1 MGHHPEEPK
10 RSGGLEG
17 RRSTTD
23 VIWPFI
29 LPGSRLAPLAPQ
41 DDASRAVLLP
51 QSTVRPG
58 PENNDGRSIPMD
70 TRHVFR

>member
-1 MGHHPEEPK
+1 MGHLPEEPK

-17 RRSTTD
+17 RRSATD

-29 LPGSRLAPLAPQ
+29 LRGSRPAPLAPQ
-41 DDASRAVLLP
+41 DDASRAVLLS
-51 QSTVRPG
+51 QSTFRPG
-58 PENNDGRSIPMD
+58 TENDGRSIPMD